1 MQSRLDVL
9 RYFDALVFHART
21 DSEYD
26 DLYGL
31 IDTAVD
37 TDPDRQEFEMARQT
51 RAQVVEEKGVVR
63 GVQEGRIRSKQ
74 ETLRMQLE
82 TRFGTVPPAVTTTI
96 EATQDAARL
105 DGWLRAILEARSIQD
120 VGISSPK

>member
-1 MQSRLDVL
+1 MQSRLDLL

-74 ETLRMQLE
+74 ETLRMMLE
-82 TRFGTVPPAVTTTI
+82 TRFGTLLPAITTTI
-96 EATQDAARL
+96 ETTQDAARL
-105 DGWLRAILEARSIQD
+105 DGWLRAILDAGSIQD